1 MANSTA
7 ISMVAKEIL
16 DRAGALVGLLVLSP
30 FLSIVSLLVWLQ
42 DFRSPFYVASRAARG
57 GGSFRMVKLRSM
69 VAGADRLGAA
79 STAGDDSRVTAIGRF
94 IRRWKIDEL
103 SQLWNV
109 LKGDMSLVGPR
120 PQVLEE
126 VATYTEEERGL
137 LAVKPGITDFS
148 SIVFADEGEILRGA
162 IDPDLAYRQ
171 LIRPWKSR
179 LGLFYV
185 AHRGFAL
192 DLALILLT
200 LLRIVA
206 PARALAGVARL
217 LERRGAPA
225 ELVRVARRSVPL
237 GPGAVSGEDGPF
249 GA

>member
-1 MANSTA
+1 M
-7 ISMVAKEIL
+7 AKEIF
-16 DRAGALVGLLVLSP
+16 DRTCALVGLLLLSP
-30 FLSIVSLLVWLQ
+30 LLVLVALLVWLQ
-42 DFRSPFYVASRAARG
+42 DFRSPFYVAPRAARG

-69 VAGADRLGAA
+69 IANADRLGAA
-79 STAGDDSRVTAIGRF
+79 STAGDDARITAVGRF

-109 LKGDMSLVGPR
+109 LLGDMSLVGPR
-120 PQVLEE
+120 PQVLDE
-126 VATYTEEERGL
+126 VATYTVEERGL

-162 IDPDLAYRQ
+162 PDPDLAYRR

-185 AHRGFAL
+185 AQRGFGL

-206 PARALAGVARL
+206 PARALAGVGRL

-237 GPGAVSGEDGPF
+237 EPSAIPGEDGPSR
-249 GA
+249 A